1 MRVEK
6 DIGVVSKESRAL
18 LDGEK
23 RGEDVVH
30 GKGDKSSVPEAH
42 FAGVVEDGLGGE
54 VVGAADVRVGVMLK
68 KVATP
73 KPMEG
78 AVNGTAAVACVNAD
92 AGLNI

>member
-1 MRVEK
+1 MEK
-6 DIGVVSKESRAL
+6 DFRIASGESRAL
-18 LDGEK
+18 LEGER

>member
-1 MRVEK
+1 MRVEE

-18 LDGEK
+18 LDGEE

-30 GKGDKSSVPEAH
+30 GKGDKSSVPETH

-54 VVGAADVRVGVMLK
+54 VVGAANVRVGVILK

-73 KPMEG
+73 EPMEG
-78 AVNGTAAVACVNAD
+78 AVD
-92 AGLNI
+92 